1 ADYGLRCARES
12 ERASCRLCVPS
23 LLQAQVQVTA
33 QTYGS
38 RTPCR
43 VNPLRQLGEGKNK
56 QVSLPCRSSKCYS
69 LDSSGRA
76 PYASRI
82 LSLLIH
88 ERSTHERSPDPGAKR
103 NAGSC
108 AECDRTRGQSPAT
121 SCDVVHLHGAGRVA
135 VIRP

>member
-1 ADYGLRCARES
+1 GYRRYHARFLRECDGRSTGRQRSGCTSPARCADYGLRCARES

-69 LDSSGRA
+69 L
-76 PYASRI
+76 
-82 LSLLIH
+82 
-88 ERSTHERSPDPGAKR
+88 
-103 NAGSC
+103 
-108 AECDRTRGQSPAT
+108 
-121 SCDVVHLHGAGRVA
+121 
-135 VIRP
+135 